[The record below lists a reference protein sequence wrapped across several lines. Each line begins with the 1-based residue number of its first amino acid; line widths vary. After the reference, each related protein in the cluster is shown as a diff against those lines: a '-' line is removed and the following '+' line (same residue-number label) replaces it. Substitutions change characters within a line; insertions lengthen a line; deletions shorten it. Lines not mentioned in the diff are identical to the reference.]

1 MALDLSSCRAKL
13 DRAKAHV
20 YALHADVYQANGND
34 GDLVLLGR
42 QYEPES
48 QAIVYRVK
56 CVPQVRDSWGLLI
69 GDAIHNYRSAL
80 DHLWWQ
86 LAVKKLGREPTKQE
100 AKDIQFPIL
109 GSADDWLCHRYFRHI
124 DPADA
129 ANVKPMQPF
138 HHGQPGMFHPLA
150 ALNELSNTDKHRFLH
165 PTVITVQASG
175 ARAPL
180 PSDFR
185 DCYAPDHV
193 VNGIATIRIEHF
205 IPATP
210 KLGDPVLRVP
220 VVATGPNPDV
230 QLYASLTAQVTI
242 GETWP
247 MLRCLEAIDNVVTAS
262 VKTFDAS
269 WRIAER
275 RLTA

>member
-20 YALHADVYQANGND
+20 YALHADVYQANGEER
-34 GDLVLLGR
+34 DLVSLGR
-42 QYEPES
+42 QYEPET
-48 QAIVYRVK
+48 QAIVYRMK
-56 CVPQVRDSWGLLI
+56 RLPQVRDSWGLLI

-86 LAVKKLGREPTKQE
+86 LAINKLGREPSEKE

-109 GSADDWLCHRYFRHI
+109 GSAADWLSHRYFRHI
-124 DPADA
+124 DPGDA
-129 ANVKPMQPF
+129 AHVKPMQPF
-138 HHGQPGMFHPLA
+138 YRRAPNTFHPLD
-150 ALNELSNTDKHRFLH
+150 ALNKLSNTDKHRFLH

-175 ARAPL
+175 ARAPT

-193 VNGIATIRIEHF
+193 VNGVASIRIEHL

-210 KLGDPVLRVP
+210 KLGDPILRVP
-220 VVATGPNPDV
+220 VVVTGSNPDV
-230 QLYASLTAQVTI
+230 QLYASLTVQIAI

-247 MLRCLEAIDNVVTAS
+247 MLRCLEAIDKVVT
-262 VKTFDAS
+262 VIVQRFDTA
-269 WRIAER
+269 WRVSER